1 MRRFGAAVLAASAAA
16 GVIAGTVAASTVAA
30 GTGVAGP
37 VAGGPVVGGTVAGGT
52 VAAGRASGAVSAPST
67 RALPASMVSVTRP
80 APVTADIG
88 PRPDCRRAET
98 WLRRPLLRTGGACRP
113 VVGGPEVRPE
123 R

>member
-16 GVIAGTVAASTVAA
+16 GVIAGTVAASTVA
-30 GTGVAGP
+30 
-37 VAGGPVVGGTVAGGT
+37 GGTVAGGT
-52 VAAGRASGAVSAPST
+52 VAGGTVASGTVAAGQASGAVSGPSA

-113 VVGGPEVRPE
+113 VVGGPEVRAE